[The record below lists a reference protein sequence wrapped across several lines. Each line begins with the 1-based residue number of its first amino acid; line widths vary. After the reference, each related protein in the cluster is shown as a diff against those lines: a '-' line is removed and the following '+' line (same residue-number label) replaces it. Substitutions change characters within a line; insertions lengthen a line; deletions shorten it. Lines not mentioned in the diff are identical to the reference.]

1 MNIWNIL
8 KIDKTK
14 DKSLIKSAYY
24 NILTSVNP
32 EDNPEDFKNLRTAY
46 EEAIKYT
53 ETNENNDIKKN
64 TSLDLW
70 LEKVKNIY
78 DNFSLRIDV
87 KKWTEILN
95 ADVCISLDTNSEA
108 CEKLLLFLSEN
119 INIPH
124 SIWSLIES
132 YFNIKENKNE
142 LYEKFQSKYIDYI
155 IYKIDHEDILNYYLF
170 KIECN
175 KDYDTWIYLYFET
188 REYLNNNNIEKITHA
203 TAEELVKID
212 GIGDKMAV
220 KFVEYFSDKE
230 NIKKFNNLLNELTII
245 KEENNEEQNMTGLNF
260 VVTGSVERF
269 ANRNE
274 VKDYIEKRGGKV
286 TGSVTSKTNYLI
298 NNDLLSNSSKNKKAK
313 ELGIEIINEEQFL
326 ERWK

>member
-32 EDNPEDFKNLRTAY
+32 EDNTEDFKNLRTAY

-142 LYEKFQSKYIDYI
+142 LYEKFQSK
-155 IYKIDHEDILNYYLF
+155 
-170 KIECN
+170 
-175 KDYDTWIYLYFET
+175 
-188 REYLNNNNIEKITHA
+188 
-203 TAEELVKID
+203 
-212 GIGDKMAV
+212 
-220 KFVEYFSDKE
+220 
-230 NIKKFNNLLNELTII
+230 
-245 KEENNEEQNMTGLNF
+245 
-260 VVTGSVERF
+260 
-269 ANRNE
+269 
-274 VKDYIEKRGGKV
+274 
-286 TGSVTSKTNYLI
+286 
-298 NNDLLSNSSKNKKAK
+298 
-313 ELGIEIINEEQFL
+313 
-326 ERWK
+326 

>member
-188 REYLNNNNIEKITHA
+188 REYLNNNNIEKI
-203 TAEELVKID
+203 
-212 GIGDKMAV
+212 
-220 KFVEYFSDKE
+220 KE
-230 NIKKFNNLLNELTII
+230 NLIKI
-245 KEENNEEQNMTGLNF
+245 KELKIYHPYLELLEARCFINF
-260 VVTGSVERF
+260 G
-269 ANRNE
+269 
-274 VKDYIEKRGGKV
+274 D
-286 TGSVTSKTNYLI
+286 LI
-298 NNDLLSNSSKNKKAK
+298 NSRKICSKLIKEYPNDLLIVYTMAEIEWAEKNY
-313 ELGIEIINEEQFL
+313 EIAENLYKMCLNISPDNL
-326 ERWK
+326 N